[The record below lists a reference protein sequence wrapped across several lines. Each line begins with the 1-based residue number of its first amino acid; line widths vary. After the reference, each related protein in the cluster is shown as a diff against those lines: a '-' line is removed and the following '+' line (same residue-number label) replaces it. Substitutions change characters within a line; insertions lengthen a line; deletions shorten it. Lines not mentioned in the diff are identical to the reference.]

1 MANPVPG
8 SSVKCSVCWEEV
20 SDTSGRT
27 VVKLRCSHMF
37 HLDCI
42 GSAFNASGSMQCP
55 NCRKVEIGL
64 WRRFENNSPEESIDE
79 DDNDEDVD
87 DFTELLD
94 DDFCPLDELLI
105 FKFCRSNYLLWL
117 SYQNRIQRQEIFAG
131 DLNFNHFM
139 TGPLLPS
146 EAAALHVLPHHY
158 QRNCSCMFDM
168 PCALHMAVSQ
178 ISAQEVPSS
187 NMRTV
192 PVNIPQISIAHQAI
206 LNPWQGAQS
215 SFRSS
220 IESHSLGYYS
230 SVYRNFEW
238 VQPRRN
244 SPAPAVHNM
253 SAGGTAA
260 NGMQGWSLEMNAVPL
275 PEQTSTYSYI
285 CPSSGS
291 LQSHPLPVNFHRH
304 RVQDGNIVTPP
315 ECLRSDINPF
325 W

>member
-1 MANPVPG
+1 M
-8 SSVKCSVCWEEV
+8 CYDCWFFI
-20 SDTSGRT
+20 T
-27 VVKLRCSHMF
+27 
-37 HLDCI
+37 
-42 GSAFNASGSMQCP
+42 P
-55 NCRKVEIGL
+55 
-64 WRRFENNSPEESIDE
+64 
-79 DDNDEDVD
+79 
-87 DFTELLD
+87 
-94 DDFCPLDELLI
+94 LI
-105 FKFCRSNYLLWL
+105 FHKVNGHMVKYIMFLWFSPGRSMIYKVFQKLPCDFVLGSFLLSSRAFWVIL
-117 SYQNRIQRQEIFAG
+117 F
-131 DLNFNHFM
+131 LHF
-139 TGPLLPS
+139 
-146 EAAALHVLPHHY
+146 
-158 QRNCSCMFDM
+158 
-168 PCALHMAVSQ
+168 
-178 ISAQEVPSS
+178 
-187 NMRTV
+187 
-192 PVNIPQISIAHQAI
+192 HQYRH
-206 LNPWQGAQS
+206 GAQS

-253 SAGGTAA
+253 SAGGTAV